1 MTLDVGER
9 LCRPKIQ
16 PDARSA
22 RGRIIALYVGL
33 ITFNLAVWVWALI
46 ACRGRYLLLG
56 TALAAYGFGL
66 RHAVDAD
73 HIAAIDNVTRKLMQE
88 RQRPLGAGL
97 YFALGH
103 SSVVILA
110 SVAVAFTTS
119 SVGAHLREAR
129 ELGATLGTV
138 ISFGF
143 LWLIGTANVL
153 SLPSTLAALRQARR
167 GGGCDAPDLEAVLA
181 QQGVLARW
189 LQPVFRL
196 VRRSRDMFPLGA
208 LFGLGFDTAS
218 EVLLLGISAAQV
230 SHGMPI
236 ASTLL
241 FPALFTAGMTLID
254 TSDGLLMTGAYGW
267 AFINPVRK
275 LRYNLIVT
283 VLSVAVAFLVGGVE
297 ALGLIRDRL
306 GVEGSLAR
314 HIAAWNGHPEAL
326 GFGVIGL
333 FLFCWLVS
341 AGAHRWGAWRATGLG
356 QRP

>member
-1 MTLDVGER
+1 MIPSMAER
-9 LCRPKIQ
+9 PCRPEIQ
-16 PDARSA
+16 FEARSL

-33 ITFNLAVWVWALI
+33 IAFNVAVWAWALI
-46 ACRGRYLLLG
+46 ACRGRYVLLG

-73 HIAAIDNVTRKLMQE
+73 HIAAIDNVTRKLTQE
-88 RQRPLGAGL
+88 RQKPLGVGL
-97 YFALGH
+97 FFALGH

-110 SVAVAFTTS
+110 SLVVAFTTS
-119 SVGAHLREAR
+119 GVGAHLREAR
-129 ELGATLGTV
+129 DWGAALGTV
-138 ISFGF
+138 VSFGF
-143 LWLIGTANVL
+143 LWLIGTANL
-153 SLPSTLAALRQARR
+153 LTLPGTLAALRRARR
-167 GGGCDAPDLEAVLA
+167 GSAADAPDLQSLLA
-181 QQGVLARW
+181 QQGFAARW

-196 VRRSRDMFPLGA
+196 VRRSRDMFALGA

-218 EVLLLGISAAQV
+218 EVLLLGISAAQA

-275 LRYNLIVT
+275 LRYNVIVT

-297 ALGLIRDRL
+297 AVGLIRDRL
-306 GVEGSLAR
+306 GLEGSFAR
-314 HIAAWNGHPEAL
+314 HLAAWNGHPEAF
-326 GFGVIGL
+326 GFGIVGL
-333 FLFCWLVS
+333 FLSCWLIS
-341 AGAHRWGAWRATGLG
+341 AGAHRWGAWRSAALG
-356 QRP
+356 QRS

>member
-1 MTLDVGER
+1 MTLGMGER
-9 LCRPKIQ
+9 LCRPNIQ
-16 PDARSA
+16 PDARSV

-33 ITFNLAVWVWALI
+33 IAFNLAVWVWALV
-46 ACRGRYLLLG
+46 ACRGRYVLLG
-56 TALAAYGFGL
+56 TAVAAYGFGL

-88 RQRPLGAGL
+88 RHRPLGAGL
-97 YFALGH
+97 FFALGH

-110 SVAVAFTTS
+110 SVVVAFTTS

-138 ISFGF
+138 VSFGF
-143 LWLIGTANVL
+143 LWLIGTANLL

-167 GGGCDAPDLEAVLA
+167 RGGCDAPDLEAVLA

-196 VRRSRDMFPLGA
+196 VRRSRDMFALGA

-218 EVLLLGISAAQV
+218 EVLLLGISAAQAA
-230 SHGMPI
+230 HGMSI

-241 FPALFTAGMTLID
+241 FPAIFTAGMTLID
-254 TSDGLLMTGAYGW
+254 TSDGVLMTGAYGW

-297 ALGLIRDRL
+297 ALGLIRDHL
-306 GVEGSLAR
+306 GLEGSLAR
-314 HIAAWNGHPEAL
+314 HVAAWNGHPEAL

-341 AGAHRWGAWRATGLG
+341 AGAHRWAAWRATGLG

>member
-1 MTLDVGER
+1 MGER
-9 LCRPKIQ
+9 LGRPRIQ
-16 PDARSA
+16 PDARSV
-22 RGRIIALYVGL
+22 RGRVIGLYAGL
-33 ITFNLAVWVWALI
+33 IAFNLAVWVWALI
-46 ACRGRYLLLG
+46 ACRGRYVLLG

-73 HIAAIDNVTRKLMQE
+73 HIAAIDNVTRKLTQE
-88 RQRPLGAGL
+88 RQKPLGVGL
-97 YFALGH
+97 FFALGH

-110 SVAVAFTTS
+110 SALVALMTS

-129 ELGATLGTV
+129 EIGATLGTV
-138 ISFGF
+138 VSFGF
-143 LWLIGTANVL
+143 LWLIGTANLL
-153 SLPSTLAALRQARR
+153 SLPSTLAALRQVRR
-167 GGGCDAPDLEAVLA
+167 RDGGNPPDLEALLA
-181 QQGVLARW
+181 QQGFVARW

-196 VRRSRDMFPLGA
+196 VRRSRDMFALGA

-218 EVLLLGISAAQV
+218 EVLLLGISAAQAA
-230 SHGMPI
+230 HGMSI

-254 TSDGLLMTGAYGW
+254 TSDGVLMTGAYGW

-275 LRYNLIVT
+275 LRYNVIVT
-283 VLSVAVAFLVGGVE
+283 LLSVTVAFLVGGVE

-306 GVEGSLAR
+306 GLEGSFAR
-314 HIAAWNGHPEAL
+314 HVAAWNGHPEAL

-333 FLFCWLVS
+333 FIFCWLIS